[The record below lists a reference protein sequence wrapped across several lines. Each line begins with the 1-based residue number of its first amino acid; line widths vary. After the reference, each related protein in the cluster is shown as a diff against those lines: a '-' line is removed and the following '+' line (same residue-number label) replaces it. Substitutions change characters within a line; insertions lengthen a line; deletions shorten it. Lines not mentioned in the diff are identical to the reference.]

1 MRFSD
6 DQQSSESDRNY
17 KVGYGRPPKHSRF
30 QPGHSGNQ
38 RGKPAGARHPATIL
52 KMTLLE
58 KIPVKQN
65 GREIKITKLDVF
77 IAQLIN
83 DAMRP
88 EYFSVCLLFK
98 HAGLGLKLEE
108 AIREQDG
115 GISPEVADLIRRALL
130 GEDFETAT
138 LSLGGPSGEPSSPF
152 AHVTDQP
159 KVKDSAEGQVQRV
172 GYGNPPIHSRFRKGQ
187 SGNSAGRPRV
197 SKDFAAITRRM
208 LLEKVVIVDNGRK
221 LTLSKQDVI
230 LKQIV
235 NKALKGNNRFRA
247 LLLEY
252 VPSMD
257 LVLRRRPVPPRIAF
271 ERIKRSLLSDDS

>member
-6 DQQSSESDRNY
+6 DQKSSESDRNY
-17 KVGYGRPPKHSRF
+17 KVGYGKPPKHSRF
-30 QPGHSGNQ
+30 QPGHSGNS
-38 RGKPAGARHPATIL
+38 RGKPPGARHPATIL

-88 EYFSVCLLFK
+88 DYFSVRLLFRY
-98 HAGLGLKLEE
+98 GGLKIKLDE
-108 AIREQDG
+108 AIREQHG

-130 GEDFETAT
+130 GEDIETAT
-138 LSLGGPSGEPSSPF
+138 LSIGESTGESSSPSELIR
-152 AHVTDQP
+152 DQLQ
-159 KVKDSAEGQVQRV
+159 VKDGAEGPVQRV
-172 GYGNPPIHSRFRKGQ
+172 GYRNPPMHSRFQKGR
-187 SGNSAGRPRV
+187 SGNSAGRPRL

-208 LLEKVVIVDNGRK
+208 LLEKVVIVDHGRK

-235 NKALKGNNRFRA
+235 NKAIKGNNRFRA

-257 LVLRRRPVPPRIAF
+257 LVLRRRPVPPRVAF
-271 ERIKRSLLSDDS
+271 ERIKRSLLSDS